1 MSEGLA
7 FSEEKD
13 MKRLSDMACKGW
25 VLDSFAFMGYKLRK
39 AEPQNLIYS
48 LDYRAVND
56 DSMDEYL
63 DIFENAGWEHVCS
76 EYTTH
81 IFAAAPGTKPIYSDR
96 STLIDK
102 YKQSE
107 YTLRYITLFMLCLT
121 AAFTVIRSMLF
132 LLKLPYFITPYTS
145 FLSFSSPSLFR
156 LPLLTQPLSSEFGE
170 SNAETPTL
178 SEGWGFVF

>member
-1 MSEGLA
+1 MMSEGLA

-63 DIFENAGWEHVCS
+63 DIFENAGWSMFVLN
-76 EYTTH
+76 TPH
-81 IFAAAPGTKPIYSDR
+81 IS
-96 STLIDK
+96 
-102 YKQSE
+102 
-107 YTLRYITLFMLCLT
+107 
-121 AAFTVIRSMLF
+121 
-132 LLKLPYFITPYTS
+132 
-145 FLSFSSPSLFR
+145 
-156 LPLLTQPLSSEFGE
+156 LPLHPERSRF
-170 SNAETPTL
+170 TPT
-178 SEGWGFVF
+178 VQP

>member
-1 MSEGLA
+1 MKRKKYMMSEGLA

-63 DIFENAGWEHVCS
+63 DIFENAGWEQVCS

-132 LLKLPYFITPYTS
+132 SAEATVLHNTIHILFI
-145 FLSFSSPSLFR
+145 FLIAITIPAT
-156 LPLLTQPLSSEFGE
+156 LTYAAAIFKIWRVKRRNPNLE
-170 SNAETPTL
+170 
-178 SEGWGFVF
+178 